1 MAVVARETVVLLIG
15 GVAYI
20 GAMTYNGIWE
30 TGSRFKSTPFTD
42 ALISVICAGIFA
54 VALAICYI
62 RLGAAMPQTVHIA
75 LIFFVGI
82 AIVGFVVLRILAYF
96 SHRRKMKL

>member
-1 MAVVARETVVLLIG
+1 MAVVAGETTVLLIG

-42 ALISVICAGIFA
+42 ALISVICAGIFS

-62 RLGAAMPQTVHIA
+62 RLGAAMSQTVHIA

-82 AIVGFVVLRILAYF
+82 AVVGFVVLRILAYF

>member
-1 MAVVARETVVLLIG
+1 MAVVAGETAVLLIG

-42 ALISVICAGIFA
+42 ALISVICAGIFS

-62 RLGAAMPQTVHIA
+62 RLGAAMPQTVHSA

-82 AIVGFVVLRILAYF
+82 AVVAFVVLRILAYF